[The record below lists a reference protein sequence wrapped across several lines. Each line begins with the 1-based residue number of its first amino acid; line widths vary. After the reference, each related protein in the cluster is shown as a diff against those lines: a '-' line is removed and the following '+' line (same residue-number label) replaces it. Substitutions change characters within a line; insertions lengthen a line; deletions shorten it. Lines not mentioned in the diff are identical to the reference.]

1 MYDKVT
7 ERVRKLCYGLNP
19 EYVVPQRVTKY
30 VISGIFDGVTTSQL
44 DELAAQT
51 AASMTPIHPDYA
63 VLAARIAVSNLHKNT
78 KKKFSDVISDLYH
91 YVQIETGDQAGLI
104 ADDVYEVVMANKD
117 KLDAAIVH
125 ARDSFYDYFG
135 FRTLEKSYLLKIH
148 GKIVERPQHMIMRVA
163 VGIHKGNIDDA
174 IET

>member
-1 MYDKVT
+1 MYVIKRGGNQEPVMYDKVT

-51 AASMTPIHPDYA
+51 SASMTPIHPDYA

-78 KKKFSDVISDLYH
+78 KKNSLMLS
-91 YVQIETGDQAGLI
+91 LI
-104 ADDVYEVVMANKD
+104 Y
-117 KLDAAIVH
+117 IITY
-125 ARDSFYDYFG
+125 R
-135 FRTLEKSYLLKIH
+135 
-148 GKIVERPQHMIMRVA
+148 
-163 VGIHKGNIDDA
+163 
-174 IET
+174 